1 MEYEKVWRMKRE
13 KRNISII
20 SKVKSFLLFK
30 KVKRCFKK
38 KLKRKVNFKNCE
50 AECHGSFLSL
60 KSRNI
65 MSSRSSSAT

>member
-1 MEYEKVWRMKRE
+1 MDGIWEGLENEKGKE
-13 KRNISII
+13 KHKYNLK
-20 SKVKSFLLFK
+20 SKKLFCLK
-30 KVKRCFKK
+30 LFKK

-50 AECHGSFLSL
+50 AECQGSFLSL

>member
-1 MEYEKVWRMKRE
+1 MDGIWEGLENEKGKE
-13 KRNISII
+13 KRKYNLK
-20 SKVKSFLLFK
+20 SKKLFCLKVFL
-30 KVKRCFKK
+30 K
-38 KLKRKVNFKNCE
+38 KLKRKVSFKNCE

>member
-1 MEYEKVWRMKRE
+1 MEHERVWRKKRE

-20 SKVKSFLLFK
+20 SKVKSYFVL
-30 KVKRCFKK
+30 RCLK